1 MTQYNHSLKLSFK
14 NIFFFLFI
22 ISACIGYYSCSE
34 LTNNPIANQPPQT
47 HITLYPDSII
57 APGSTL
63 RCISWWGD
71 DADGFIVGYRIS
83 FDSVNWSFTTV
94 QDSAFVLSIQG
105 KDSTFNFF
113 AAAVDDKGLV
123 DPTPASMLYP
133 TINTPPTMSF
143 DASTSIPD
151 TTFPVAT
158 FKWNG
163 FDPDG
168 IETIKYYYWS
178 LNDTLNFKK
187 INGNINIMTLTA
199 DSGLALDARNVL
211 YMKAQDQAGAFS
223 PIVKTPSDSS
233 HWYVKKNTARILLI
247 KDVSPIDTLYANP
260 YYGIAFDTIK
270 YDVLDIRSR
279 NGALVPKIV
288 NPMFIETLKLFE
300 IVMWSAGSGNA
311 RAANQYLSEQLPF
324 YLQSGGKVFFSS
336 GFNTSFIVP
345 FDSIYNFVPI
355 DSFTFCTIPFYT
367 SGARDLYNIDKS
379 YPIIGPSSPTLYVKG
394 IKVQK
399 NIPVV
404 YKLYHGSGCFDTITV
419 AIKDVAVNPKVIYM
433 SIPVFNFNSNP
444 ENSKAL
450 FRRIF
455 IQEFGY

>member
-1 MTQYNHSLKLSFK
+1 
-14 NIFFFLFI
+14 
-22 ISACIGYYSCSE
+22 

-63 RCISWWGD
+63 RHISWWGD

-133 TINTPPTMSF
+133 TINTPPAMSF
-143 DASTSIPD
+143 DANFGIPD

-158 FKWNG
+158 FRWNG

-178 LNDTLNFKK
+178 LNDTLNFKR

-199 DSGLALDARNVL
+199 DSGLALDSRNAL

-223 PIVKTPSDSS
+223 SIVKTPSDSNY
-233 HWYVKKNTARILLI
+233 WYVKKNTAQILLI
-247 KDVSPIDTLYANP
+247 KDIASADLVNADP
-260 YYGIAFDTIK
+260 YFKTAFDTIS
-270 YDVLDIRSR
+270 YDVLDIKSR
-279 NGALVPKIV
+279 NGALIPKII
-288 NPMFIETLKLFE
+288 NPMFIETLKLFK
-300 IVMWSAGSGNA
+300 IVMWSAGSGLG
-311 RAANQYLSEQLPF
+311 RAANLYLAEQSLP
-324 YLQSGGKVFFSS
+324 YYIQSGGKVFFTS
-336 GFNTSFIVP
+336 GFNTTFIIP
-345 FDSIYNFVPI
+345 QDSMFNFVPA
-355 DSFTFCTIPFYT
+355 DSITSCTIPFVL
-367 SGARDLYNIDKS
+367 SGDNNLYNVDKS
-379 YPIIGPSSPTLYVKG
+379 YPVIGPSSLTQYVRG
-394 IKVQK
+394 MKVQS
-399 NIPVV
+399 NIPVI
-404 YKLYHGSGCFDTITV
+404 YKFYKPSGCFDTITV
-419 AIKDVAVNPKVIYM
+419 AIKDVAINPKVVYM
-433 SIPVFNFNSNP
+433 TMPVFNLNNSP

-450 FRRIF
+450 FRKIF
-455 IQEFGY
+455 IEEFGY